1 MLRKEGKKEP
11 LNFIMHLE
19 ETFTDNE
26 SINSCL
32 DKIYSG
38 LFKMNLISF

>member
-26 SINSCL
+26 SINF
-32 DKIYSG
+32 
-38 LFKMNLISF
+38 LFEFLPG